1 MTGQTIVEKEP
12 GVANLLSD
20 RKWNRVL
27 GYHRTWAGHRGLL
40 DRPWFMLGSAPSPKI
55 PAVFPERSAYV
66 YIKYAGHSARK
77 RGLPDAD
84 LTLLLTKT
92 EPRQI
97 AGLTTA
103 NVLLMGTSF
112 PISAS
117 MKRLV
122 NRNRS
127 RQGELYRR
135 ERDEFIIRTLG
146 SLFAGV
152 GTEKRPSNGI
162 SLLCYALA
170 LGVPQII
177 IAGMSLESDGHDY
190 TETVKRRR
198 HIEEDRA
205 ALQKVARIYP
215 IVSTSE
221 EGLHRLTGLPL
232 YTG

>member
-12 GVANLLSD
+12 GVANVLRERS
-20 RKWNRVL
+20 WARVL
-27 GYHRTWAGHRGLL
+27 GYHRAWAGHRGLL
-40 DRPWFMLGSAPSPKI
+40 DRPWFMLGSAPSPTI
-55 PAVFPERSAYV
+55 PAVLPKHSAYV

-77 RGLPDAD
+77 RGLPNAD

-103 NVLLMGTSF
+103 NVLLMGASF
-112 PISAS
+112 PIGAS
-117 MKRLV
+117 IKRLV

-170 LGVPQII
+170 LGVPQIVV
-177 IAGMSLESDGHDY
+177 AGMSLESDGHDY
-190 TETVKRRR
+190 TDAVKRRR
-198 HIEEDRA
+198 HVEEDRA
-205 ALQKVARIYP
+205 ALKKVAKLYP
-215 IVSTSE
+215 GVSTSE
-221 EGLHRLTGLPL
+221 ERLHRLTGLPL
-232 YTG
+232 YEG